1 MNAKLLMACALGA
14 LVLLTGCP
22 APVVDCVN
30 GDEPSCDA
38 GGLPDDFCNSPAEA
52 LADQTHCGLT
62 VNEGADASVRKTDVF
77 ISRLAD
83 GGVDKDWYV
92 GTMPTLTPRSLLHVN
107 AGYQVPQTAVN
118 FSVNV
123 LEQLPDGGTRS
134 LITGA
139 DNHGTSAPKPVDL
152 VIPYAKSNATVFV
165 LVGDSMGMAV
175 DNRDP
180 YSVLMQVVDNPDVNE
195 PNDTTPTP
203 VTLTAAAGNELTGTQ
218 SGYLATND
226 DVDLYT
232 FNLTAGGRQ
241 IIYLHL
247 TGPMPYPTNPPP
259 AFGRITFTLID
270 PMGTPIAEGT
280 MNNAFQPIDLATAR
294 LSPMT
299 GNYTVRIQGYKDPNS
314 TAVVPGDLRI
324 KYDLL
329 VRVLPDL
336 DTSEPNDTIGTAKAV
351 SLSPNS
357 SQQLKGKLSYVA
369 DEEWFAVSLSA
380 RPSPSVLRF
389 TTRVSATAGR
399 FAPTTGVPTRQVRL
413 VQQVTT
419 GINAQ
424 DRLNN
429 CLTNA
434 AVCPRSYT
442 DPISLPGQLAQS
454 VCKFLDPVTH
464 LNVDPPECLYSERDE
479 EPLFGDLKNFVGA
492 IPIPA
497 NTATQVFV
505 QFRDQGRG
513 AAKYADDKDWTI
525 DLQWNDDA
533 DEASRVGGPTVVNLG
548 TSSSSSTGVLSY
560 GYGRILEP
568 FDINSGDG
576 IRGPEDYDAVETDKD
591 LFQFNFGGATGDQ
604 NWALSWD
611 LLDLDGGSPPGDL
624 ALEVSFCGATGT
636 AGALCTDQQNII
648 FGYSANVLAPWY
660 SASTSL
666 GSSTMLFTRTDD
678 RTKTSI
684 TVRPVACQCF
694 SASRVAAGKFFINV
708 AAVNRTGNEPLNYT
722 LRQSISTY
730 PQSWTD
736 GDAGGT
742 CPVSDGGCG
751 FGL

>member
-1 MNAKLLMACALGA
+1 MNAKLLTACALGA

-22 APVVDCVN
+22 APVQDCVN

-38 GGLPDDFCNSPAEA
+38 GGLPDDFCNSAAEA
-52 LADQTHCGLT
+52 VADQAHCALT
-62 VNEGADASVRKTDVF
+62 VNLGADASVRKTDVY
-77 ISRLAD
+77 ISRLSD

-92 GTMPTLTPRSLLHVN
+92 GTMPMLSARSLLHVN

-123 LEQLPDGGTRS
+123 LKQLPDGGLTS
-134 LITGA
+134 IATGV

-152 VIPYAKSNATVFV
+152 VLPFGESNATLFV

-180 YSVLMQVVDNPDVNE
+180 YSVLMQVLDNPDVNE

-203 VTLTAAAGNELTGTQ
+203 VTLTAAAGNELTGTS

-226 DVDLYT
+226 DIDL
-232 FNLTAGGRQ
+232 FSFDVTAGGRQ

-247 TGPMPYPTNPPP
+247 TGPTPYPTNPPP
-259 AFGRITFTLID
+259 AFGRMTFTLID
-270 PMGTPIAEGT
+270 PMGNPIAEGT

-294 LSPMT
+294 LMPMT
-299 GNYTVRIQGYKDPNS
+299 GKYTVRIQGYKDPNS
-314 TAVVPGDLRI
+314 TAVVPGDLRV

-336 DTSEPNDTIGTAKAV
+336 DLSEPNDTITTATSV
-351 SLSPNS
+351 TMSPNS
-357 SQQLKGKLSYVA
+357 SHQLKGKLSYVA
-369 DEEWFAVSLSA
+369 DEEWFAVSLAA
-380 RPSPSVLRF
+380 RPGPSVLRF
-389 TTRVSATAGR
+389 TTKVSAVAGR

-413 VQQVTT
+413 IEQVNT

-424 DRLNN
+424 DRQNN
-429 CLTNA
+429 CLNDATA
-434 AVCPRSYT
+434 CPRSYT
-442 DPISLPGQLAQS
+442 DPVSLPGQLAQS
-454 VCKFLDPVTH
+454 VCKLA
-464 LNVDPPECLYSERDE
+464 DPPQCLYSERDE

-513 AAKYADDKDWTI
+513 AVKYADDKDWTI

-548 TSSSSSTGVLSY
+548 TSSSSSTGVLSF
-560 GYGRILEP
+560 GYGRILDP
-568 FDINSGDG
+568 FDINTGTG

-591 LFQFNFGGATGDQ
+591 LYQFNFGGATGDQ

-611 LLDLDGGSPPGDL
+611 LTDLDGGAPPGDL
-624 ALEVSFCGATGT
+624 ALEVSFCGAGGT
-636 AGALCTDQQNII
+636 AGTLCTNQQDII
-648 FGYSANVLAPWY
+648 FGYSANILAPWY
-660 SASTSL
+660 SASTGLS
-666 GSSTMLFTRTDD
+666 SSTMLFTRTDD
-678 RTKTSI
+678 GTKTSI

-708 AAVNRTGNEPLNYT
+708 AAVNRLANDPINYT

-730 PQSWTD
+730 PQSYTD
-736 GDAGGT
+736 GDGGGT
-742 CPVSDGGCG
+742 CPVTDGGCG
-751 FGL
+751 FGQ